1 MAVVLEDIETA
12 LSGILLPQP
21 KRSLPQLNMVRD
33 IGVSEGSVKLTL
45 ALTVLS
51 AAERERV
58 QEWVL
63 RTATALQ
70 ELGVQRVGVSHC
82 TGLPAS
88 VLLAQQLGEALFF
101 NNTGTSITVP

>member
-1 MAVVLEDIETA
+1 MAVGLEDIETA

-33 IGVSEGSVKLTL
+33 IGVSEGSVKLTI

-58 QEWVL
+58 QERVL
-63 RTATALQ
+63 RPLPPSMSLGCSRSECRTAL
-70 ELGVQRVGVSHC
+70 GC
-82 TGLPAS
+82 
-88 VLLAQQLGEALFF
+88 QLRCSSPSSSGDHSS
-101 NNTGTSITVP
+101 SITPAPR